1 MRAIEVSD
9 IGTAWE
15 ESVRHVLRKGIPI
28 TTEDN
33 EETLE
38 TDELVVKVQHPS
50 SGGYPKNLPYGQAY
64 LSQYAHDLIYGGE
77 NDDRFAYTYHGRLF
91 DYGDSGDEEC
101 CIAYDQIGYI
111 IGKLQEQPVSRRAQA
126 ITWNPFRDC
135 CVKDVPCLQWTLF
148 LIRDGKLNMKVL
160 FRSNDILMAMYAN
173 MYALVALQAYVAHE
187 LNVPVGTYTHIV
199 TVPHIYHKR
208 DANEVEKWL

>member
-1 MRAIEVSD
+1 MRAIEVAD

-15 ESVRHVLRKGIPI
+15 ESVRHVLRKGVPV
-28 TTEDN
+28 TTEDG

-38 TDELVVKVQHPS
+38 TDELIVKILNPCMMT
-50 SGGYPKNLPYGQAY
+50 YPMYLPYGQAY
-64 LSQYAHDLIYGGE
+64 LSQYAHDILYGGE
-77 NDDRFAYTYHGRLF
+77 HDAGFAYTYHKRLF
-91 DYGDSGDEEC
+91 EYRVGRNLPWN
-101 CIAYDQIGYI
+101 QIYNAVRTL
-111 IGKLQEQPVSRRAQA
+111 KLAQSSKRS
-126 ITWNPFRDC
+126 ICMTWNVLMDAGGLN
-135 CVKDVPCLQWTLF
+135 VPCLQWIQF

-173 MYALVALQAYVAHE
+173 MYALVALQAHVAAQ

-208 DANEVEKWL
+208 DANEVEKWS